1 MRISV
6 GIDVAKDIHW
16 ICAIDQDA
24 RVLIDRAVENSQG
37 AVDALVADLRR
48 LPAGEVSIGLD
59 VMGSFA
65 AFLQAVLLAEDFR
78 LVHVPGIAVNR
89 ARVGF
94 AGGES
99 KSDPRDARV
108 IAEQVRTRSELRV
121 IRADEEATIALRL
134 LVGRRRDLVQ
144 DQTRRL
150 SRLHQLLVSVHPGLE
165 RALDLTAKA
174 PLALLTRFV
183 TPREIVRAGRSTILK
198 HLRKTPGLREPDR
211 LADTALAC
219 AKDQRIVVPSEET
232 VAELVRELAHEALAV
247 RERLI
252 SLDKQLTA
260 LVDRHPDGALIR
272 SLPGM
277 GAVLAA
283 EFIAMAGDIGRFRS
297 PDALAAAAGLAPVLR
312 QSGRSRTLRRA
323 FGGDKDLKRVFY
335 MAASC
340 ACMNKEPCSRA
351 YYDRK
356 RREGKHHTQALI
368 ALARRQVTV
377 LWCMLQHR
385 TAFDP
390 TYRKAA

>member
-16 ICAIDQDA
+16 ICAIDQDT

-94 AGGES
+94 AGGET

-108 IAEQVRTRSELRV
+108 IAEQVRTRPELRV
-121 IRADEEATIALRL
+121 IQPDKEATIALRL

-150 SRLHQLLVSVHPGLE
+150 SRMHQLLASVHPGLE

-183 TPREIVRAGRSTILK
+183 SPREIVRAGRSAILK
-198 HLRKTPGLREPDR
+198 HLRKTPGLREPDH

-219 AKDQRIVVPSEET
+219 AKDQRIVVPGEET

-252 SLDKQLTA
+252 SLDKQLAA
-260 LVDRHPDGALIR
+260 LVDHHPDGALIR

-283 EFIAMAGDIGRFRS
+283 EFIAMAGDISRFRS
-297 PDALAAAAGLAPVLR
+297 PDALAAAAGLAPILR

-390 TYRKAA
+390 LHRKVA

>member
-1 MRISV
+1 LRISI
-6 GIDVAKDIHW
+6 GIDVANDIHW
-16 ICAIDQDA
+16 ICAIDQDV
-24 RVLIDRAVENSQG
+24 RVLVNRAVENTQE
-37 AVDALVADLRR
+37 ALDSLIAELRQW
-48 LPAGEVSIGLD
+48 PSGDVTIGLD

-65 AFLQAVLLAEDFR
+65 AFLQAMLLAEGFH

-94 AGGES
+94 AGGET

-108 IAEQVRTRSELRV
+108 IAEQVRTRPELRV
-121 IRADEEATIALRL
+121 IRPDDEATIALRL

-150 SRLHQLLVSVHPGLE
+150 SRLHQLLASVHPGLE
-165 RALDLTAKA
+165 RALDLTTKG
-174 PLALLTRFV
+174 PLVLLTRYV
-183 TPREIVRAGRSTILK
+183 TTREIASAGRSKIVK
-198 HLRKTPGLREPDR
+198 HLHKTPGLREPDR

-219 AKDQRIVVPSEET
+219 AQAQRIVVPGEAT
-232 VAELVRELAHEALAV
+232 VAALVRELAHEALAV

-252 SLDKQLTA
+252 SLDKELAA
-260 LVDRHPDGALIR
+260 LVDHHPDGALIR

-283 EFIAMAGDIGRFRS
+283 QFIATAGDIGRFRS
-297 PDALAAAAGLAPVLR
+297 PDALAAAAGLAPILR
-312 QSGRSRTLRRA
+312 QSGRARALRRA

-356 RREGKHHTQALI
+356 RREGKRHTQALI
-368 ALARRQVTV
+368 ALARRQATV

-385 TAFDP
+385 TTFDP